1 MTTTNST
8 ATTPGHTATRISLRR
23 LRDKLR
29 ARRQARRD
37 RIGYRQML
45 ELDPHLLKDMGLTRA
60 DVVWAMHQ
68 PDEAEIGCELH
79 AIRRRRAA

>member
-1 MTTTNST
+1 MTKTNPASI
-8 ATTPGHTATRISLRR
+8 PGHISTRISLRR

-45 ELDPHLLKDMGLTRA
+45 ELDAHLLKDIGLTRG
-60 DVVWAMHQ
+60 DIVWAVRH
-68 PDEAEIGCELH
+68 DGGAEVASELH
-79 AIRRRRAA
+79 AVRRRRAA